1 MVENVRVLPLIL
13 SGGQGARLWPLSR
26 PARPKQFL
34 PLVPGEPSPF
44 AQAAA
49 RVDDAALVA
58 PPVVVC
64 AQAHRFLAAEALS
77 EAGAHRALVV
87 CEPAPRSTAPAIA
100 AGVLA
105 ALADGRAQPDSP
117 VLAMPCDHHIP
128 ESAAFQK
135 AVRAALPLAVGGA
148 LCVFGVPPTGP
159 DTGFGYIERGAA
171 RGPGYAVAAFHEKP
185 DADTAARYVAAGG
198 HYWNAGIFLAR
209 ADVLLAALEAHA
221 PDVLS
226 TARAAVQNAYED
238 LGALRLDAAAFARAP
253 TVSFDVAVMERT
265 NRAAVVPADF
275 AWSDL
280 GTWDALWRAADRD
293 ADGVARVGDVVALDA
308 RGSYLHSADGGPLLC
323 ALGVQ
328 DMVAVA
334 TRDAVLIAPR
344 ARAQEV
350 RGVLE
355 TLHAQGRAQAEAG
368 PEVHRPWGRYET
380 LEERPG
386 FKVKRIVVAPNQRL
400 SLQKHAHR
408 SEHWVVVRGTARVT
422 CDGQIFDLDTNRS
435 AYIPCGAV
443 HRLEN
448 PGNEPLEIIEVQS
461 GAYLGEDD
469 IVRLEDDFRRE
480 EERVSAYG

>member
-1 MVENVRVLPLIL
+1 MVENARAIPLIL

-44 AQAAA
+44 AQAVA
-49 RVDDAALVA
+49 RAGNPALFA
-58 PPVVVC
+58 PPVAVC

-77 EAGAHRALVV
+77 ESGARRALVV
-87 CEPAPRSTAPAIA
+87 CEPAPRSTGPAIA

-105 ALADGRAQPDSP
+105 ALADGRAGPGSP
-117 VLAMPCDHHIP
+117 VLAMPCDHRIP
-128 ESAAFQK
+128 DIAAFQK
-135 AVRAALPLAVGGA
+135 TVRAALPLAAEGA
-148 LCVFGVPPTGP
+148 ICVFGVVPTGP
-159 DTGFGYIERGAA
+159 ETGFGYIERGAA
-171 RGPGYAVAAFHEKP
+171 RGAGYAVAAFHEKP
-185 DADTAARYVAAGG
+185 DAATAARYLAARG

-221 PDVLS
+221 PDVLAA
-226 TARAAVQNAYED
+226 ARAAVQGAHED
-238 LGALRLDAAAFARAP
+238 LGALRLDAAAFARARA
-253 TVSFDVAVMERT
+253 VSFDVAVMERT
-265 NRAAVVPADF
+265 DRAAVVPADF

-280 GTWDALWRAADRD
+280 GTWGALWDAADRD

-308 RGSYLHSADGGPLLC
+308 RGSYLHAEAGGPLLC

-355 TLHAQGRAQAEAG
+355 ALRAQGRAQAEAG

-386 FKVKRIVVAPNQRL
+386 FKVKRIVVAPGRRL
-400 SLQKHAHR
+400 SLQRHAHR

-422 CDGQIFDLDTNRS
+422 CGAQIFDLDTNRS

-448 PGNEPLEIIEVQS
+448 PGGEPLEIIEVQS

-480 EERVSAYG
+480 GDRVAAHG